1 VTHFEWV
8 NQEVALLSEHQENQS
23 SAKGY
28 RNLIH
33 LLNRRYREEWERAE
47 RFRAELD
54 NLRRSPVWPL
64 FAFLRGIKRWL
75 RPTRTPDQTT
85 FDSGTEALEPAPT
98 SPAPRRVSIIIPFKD
113 HLELLRGCLGS
124 LRGSKYRRFEVVLV
138 DNGSVERSTRNCLRR
153 LVGRRGIRVID
164 CPGSFNFSRLCNEGA
179 KHARGDFLLFL
190 NNDVEAL
197 SRDWLE
203 QMLLVA
209 ARPDVGVV
217 GATLLYPDRAIQHAG
232 IFQRSDGV
240 WVHAYRGMPA
250 DSEGDHGELR
260 QVRSVPAVTGACL
273 LIDHVRF
280 WELSGFDENLPLT
293 CNDVDLCRRARERGW
308 LVMMTPH
315 ARLIHF
321 ESLSRGYGID
331 RSGME
336 LLASLRRPKD
346 ESP

>member
-1 VTHFEWV
+1 VTGFELV

-23 SAKGY
+23 SANGY

-54 NLRRSPVWPL
+54 NLRRSPIWPL

-85 FDSGTEALEPAPT
+85 FDSGAEVLEPAPT

-124 LRGSKYRRFEVVLV
+124 LRGSTYRRFEVVLV
-138 DNGSVERSTRNCLRR
+138 DNGSVERSTGIFLRR

-164 CPGSFNFSRLCNEGA
+164 CPGPFNFSRLCNEGA
-179 KHARGDFLLFL
+179 KRARGDFLLLL

-197 SRDWLE
+197 SGDWLG

-209 ARPDVGVV
+209 DQPDIGIV
-217 GATLLYPDRAIQHAG
+217 GATLLYPDRTIQHAG
-232 IFQRSDGV
+232 IFQRSDGE
-240 WVHAYRGMPA
+240 WVHAYRGLTA
-250 DSEGDHGELR
+250 DSEGEGGELR
-260 QVRSVPAVTGACL
+260 RVRSVPAVSGACL
-273 LIDHVRF
+273 LVARARF
-280 WELSGFDENLPLT
+280 WELGGFDENLPLT

-308 LVMMTPH
+308 LVVMTPH

-331 RSGME
+331 HSGTE
-336 LLASLRRPKD
+336 LLVSLTRPKD
-346 ESP
+346 QSP